1 MKELVEK
8 GRLRVGES
16 LNFEVKFYEFRE
28 NFGKSENL
36 ERNLIFFNGCLVFFK
51 LRIVR
56 NFGFLRDL
64 N

>member
-8 GRLRVGES
+8 GRLTVGES

-36 ERNLIFFNGCLVFFK
+36 ERNLIFFSMVA
-51 LRIVR
+51 
-56 NFGFLRDL
+56 
-64 N
+64 